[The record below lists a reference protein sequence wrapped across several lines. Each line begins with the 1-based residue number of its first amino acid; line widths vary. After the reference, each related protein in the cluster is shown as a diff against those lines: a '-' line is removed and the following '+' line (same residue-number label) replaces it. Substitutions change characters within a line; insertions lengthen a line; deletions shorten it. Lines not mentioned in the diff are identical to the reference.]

1 MNYFRQLTA
10 AAALALVL
18 PVAGMADTQVLRFS
32 TSQVNPSEPIVVA
45 MSTFADRVKER
56 TGGRV
61 ELEVL
66 TGDQLGPQKKVNEM
80 VASGATVMS
89 VTDYGSL
96 SLFAPDV
103 GLVAGPYVF
112 PSVEKA
118 EAFFESDVYRELQ
131 AQLEAKG
138 FKVVMPAG
146 LFGLRHVIGTK
157 PYRTPADMAGVTIR
171 VPASPVMVATFSA
184 FGARPTELP
193 WGDVYN
199 ALETNV
205 VDAAEAPF
213 GSVVGAKLQ
222 ETRKVISRTGHQ
234 MMFTVWVTSKSAF
247 DAMDPEVQQ
256 ILLEEGLAIGKELT
270 RMTLETDE
278 AYADQLRADG
288 VEVIEDVDV
297 AAFQEAA
304 SNAFDAVPGLT
315 PGMVEKVRA
324 AISQ

>member
-1 MNYFRQLTA
+1 MSYFRSLTVA
-10 AAALALVL
+10 AILAMTL
-18 PVAGMADTQVLRFS
+18 PVSGSAETQVLRFT
-32 TSQVNPSEPIVVA
+32 TSQVNPSEPIVLA
-45 MSTFADRVKER
+45 MSTFAERIKER
-56 TGGRV
+56 TAGKV

-80 VASGATVMS
+80 VASGATIMS

-103 GLVAGPYVF
+103 GVIAGPYVF

-118 EAFFESDVYRELQ
+118 EAFFETDVYKELE

-146 LFGLRHVIGTK
+146 LFGLRHVIGNK
-157 PYRTPADMAGVTIR
+157 PVRTPADLEGVTIR

-193 WGDVYN
+193 WGEVYN

-222 ETRKVISRTGHQ
+222 ETRKVISRTSHQ
-234 MMFTVWVTSKSAF
+234 MMFTAWVTSKSAF
-247 DAMDPEVQQ
+247 DAMDPEVQK
-256 ILLEEGLAIGKELT
+256 ILLEEGRKIGAELT
-270 RMTLETDE
+270 RMTLDTDE
-278 AYADQLRADG
+278 KFAEQLRGEG
-288 VEVIEDVDV
+288 VEIISDVDLP
-297 AAFQEAA
+297 AFQQAAA
-304 SNAFDAVPGLT
+304 SAFDAVPGLSE
-315 PGMVEKVRA
+315 GIVDKVRA
-324 AISQ
+324 AIAQ